1 MSDLRS
7 LQRRFQDYL
16 RGSSDAIE
24 KDIVSTSDA
33 LAEHRLGT
41 YFNAYR
47 IRLIDCLA
55 IEFSGLHQ
63 HLGQQAFENLALN
76 YLKHYPSSHPSVR
89 WFGED
94 LVEYLRSTSDLED
107 RDFLSELARFE
118 WTKGLVF
125 DDYDS
130 TTPYSIED
138 MAQVPQQAWPGIQV
152 EFIAAMRWLDFYSNA
167 CPYWVALDNS
177 ETLPTIEFGDYP
189 VRWLVWRKK
198 RNPYWRSLEAHEAWA
213 IEAAVKGADFSD
225 ICEGLCEW
233 ISEDQ
238 VALIAAGFLKQ
249 WISDELITRVN
260 YE

>member
-7 LQRRFQDYL
+7 LQRRFQAYL
-16 RGSSDAIE
+16 TGSSEAIE

-55 IEFSGLHQ
+55 IEFSGLHK
-63 HLGQQAFENLALN
+63 HLGQQAFENMALD
-76 YLKHYPSSHPSVR
+76 YLKNHPSSHPSVR
-89 WFGED
+89 WFGQD
-94 LVEYLRSTSDLED
+94 LAEHLGSVSNLED
-107 RDFLSELARFE
+107 SDFLSELASFE

-130 TTPYSIED
+130 TTPYSIAD
-138 MAQVPQQAWPGIQV
+138 MAQVPQLAWPTIQV
-152 EFIAAMRWLDFYSNA
+152 KFIVAMRWLDFYSNA
-167 CPYWVALDNS
+167 CPYWVALDKH
-177 ETLPTIEFGDYP
+177 ETLPLIEYGDYP
-189 VRWLVWRKK
+189 VRWLVWRKD

-213 IEAAVKGADFSD
+213 IEVAAQGADFSA

-249 WISDELITRVN
+249 WISDEMIVSIDFQ
-260 YE
+260 